1 MNYKVRKPTKREL
14 EQLGHFLKEQPGG
27 EMADQLVKDYYFIVL
42 EGYVSDCPGYC
53 GKLLLGV
60 YGYPEFYQ
68 LYGWIDGR
76 LVEIKQDRGGR

>member
-1 MNYKVRKPTKREL
+1 MKYKVRKPTRKEL
-14 EQLGHFLKEQPGG
+14 EQLKHLLEEQTDREIAG
-27 EMADQLVKDYYFIVL
+27 DLIRNHYYVVL

-68 LYGWIDGR
+68 LYGWFNGR
-76 LVEIKQDRGGR
+76 LAEIEQDRGGE